1 MMCESVQEWYKK
13 LNVEELSKGKRSNNA
28 PVD

>member
-1 MMCESVQEWYKK
+1 MISESVQEWYKK
-13 LNVEELSKGKRSNNA
+13 LSVEELSNGKRSNNA